1 MNQNEKIPARGWAI
15 VWIAWL
21 AFMVANLSNFAFGV
35 ILPDMRNDIGFDL
48 ETAGLLSAIAWVGK
62 GLLTIPIICFISKGK
77 PKTVLFAIF
86 VILGLGM
93 LLQGFA
99 TNVTMLFVG
108 RLFVMGVAA
117 GIVSVLVVFKIQWVP
132 KEKMG
137 SVNGVEMFTGP
148 AGQMLGTAAF
158 PMFLAMMTGWREV
171 MIVMGFFSLILAVA
185 WLVVAKDKGESQTN
199 YEKVPVLQPLKEALT
214 YKNTWI
220 LALAWPMTSL
230 TWIAVYTF
238 WPTYAV
244 ESLDLSIGQAGMV
257 LGFLPIGSAIA
268 CLVSPMMAQKW
279 GYDKPLIV
287 ASGVVLPIAY
297 YSLML
302 TASVPLLSVAT
313 FIAGYAAYNFV
324 PLAFTTLYKT
334 DMSPRAVS
342 MGTGFIFSL
351 VGLGGAAGGAATGWL
366 GTQYGLETA
375 LSLTCITPAFFA
387 VLTMFL
393 SETGWK
399 AEQKKA
405 EEADITLENKPA

>member
-1 MNQNEKIPARGWAI
+1 MKNDGKIPARGWAI

-77 PKTVLFAIF
+77 PKHVLLAIF
-86 VILGLGM
+86 ILLGSGM
-93 LLQGFA
+93 ILQGMA
-99 TNVTMLFVG
+99 TNITMLFIG

-117 GIVSVLVVFKIQWVP
+117 GIVSVLVVFKIQWIP

-137 SVNGVEMFTGP
+137 SINGIEMFTGP
-148 AGQMLGTAAF
+148 AGQLLGTAAF
-158 PMFLAMMTGWREV
+158 PMFLAMMSGWREV
-171 MIVMGFFSLILAVA
+171 MIVMGIFALLLA
-185 WLVVAKDKGESQTN
+185 LVWGFVAKDKEEATS
-199 YEKVPVLQPLKEALT
+199 KVYKKVDVLQPLKEALT

-220 LALAWPMTSL
+220 LAVAWPMTSI

-244 ESLDLSIGQAGMV
+244 ESLSLSIGEAGMV
-257 LGFLPIGSAIA
+257 LGMLPIGSAIA
-268 CLVSPMMAQKW
+268 CLVSPVLAQKW

-287 ASGVVLPIAY
+287 VSGLILPIAY

-302 TASVPLLSVAT
+302 TANIPLLAIAAFT
-313 FIAGYAAYNFV
+313 AGYAAYNFV

-351 VGLGGAAGGAATGWL
+351 VGLGGAVGGALTGWL

-375 LSLTCITPAFFA
+375 LSLTCITPIFFA
-387 VLTMFL
+387 VFTMFL
-393 SETGWK
+393 TETGWK
-399 AEQKKA
+399 AEQQKD
-405 EEADITLENKPA
+405 DIKLKQEFN

>member
-1 MNQNEKIPARGWAI
+1 MTSDAKIPARGWAI

-48 ETAGLLSAIAWVGK
+48 ETAGWLSAIAWVGK

-77 PKTVLFAIF
+77 PKTVLFSIF
-86 VILGLGM
+86 VLLGIGM
-93 LLQGFA
+93 IMQGYA

-117 GIVSVLVVFKIQWVP
+117 GIVSVLVVFKIQWIP
-132 KEKMG
+132 KEKLG
-137 SVNGVEMFTGP
+137 SINGVEMFTGP

-158 PMFLAMMTGWREV
+158 PMFLAMMAGWREV
-171 MIVMGFFSLILAVA
+171 MIVMGVFALILAAV
-185 WLVVAKDKGESQTN
+185 WMVVAKDNSEGETKP
-199 YEKVPVLQPLKEALT
+199 YEQVPVLQPLKEALQ

-220 LALAWPMTSL
+220 LAIAWPMTSL

-244 ESLDLSIGQAGMV
+244 ESLSLSIAEAGMV
-257 LGFLPIGSAIA
+257 LGLLPIGSAIA
-268 CLVSPMMAQKW
+268 CLVSPVIAQKW

-287 ASGVVLPIAY
+287 ASGVVLPVAY

-302 TASVPLLSVAT
+302 TDNVLMLSAAT

-366 GTQYGLETA
+366 GAQYGLETA
-375 LSLTCITPAFFA
+375 LSLTCITPGFFA

-393 SETGWK
+393 TETGWK
-399 AEQKKA
+399 AEQKNKA
-405 EEADITLENKPA
+405 QDNLEKEPA

>member
-1 MNQNEKIPARGWAI
+1 MKSEAKIPARGWGI

-35 ILPDMRNDIGFDL
+35 ILPDMRNDVGFGL
-48 ETAGLLSAIAWVGK
+48 EMAGWLSAIAWLGK

-77 PKTVLFAIF
+77 PKTVLFSIF
-86 VILGLGM
+86 VILGVGM
-93 LLQGFA
+93 LIQGLA

-117 GIVSVLVVFKIQWVP
+117 GIVSVLVVFKIQWIP
-132 KEKMG
+132 KEKLG
-137 SVNGVEMFTGP
+137 SINGIEMFTGP

-158 PMFLAMMTGWREV
+158 PMFLAMMSGWREV
-171 MIVMGFFSLILAVA
+171 MIVMGIFALILAAA
-185 WLVVAKDKGESQTN
+185 WLFIAKDNSANEQQT
-199 YEKVPVLQPLKEALT
+199 YEKVPVLQPLKEALQ

-244 ESLDLSIGQAGMV
+244 ESLNLSITEAGMV
-257 LGFLPIGSAIA
+257 LGLLPIGSAIA
-268 CLVSPMMAQKW
+268 CLVSPVMAQKW

-302 TASVPLLSVAT
+302 TNNVLLLSAAT

-351 VGLGGAAGGAATGWL
+351 VGLGGAAGGALTGWL
-366 GTQYGLETA
+366 GMQYGLETA
-375 LSLTCITPAFFA
+375 LSLTCITPGFFA

-393 SETGWK
+393 TETGWK
-399 AEQKKA
+399 AEQKKQPQ
-405 EEADITLENKPA
+405 ILEQEHA

>member
-1 MNQNEKIPARGWAI
+1 MKSDANIPARGWGI

-48 ETAGLLSAIAWVGK
+48 EVAGWLSAIAWVGK

-77 PKTVLFAIF
+77 PKHVLLAIF
-86 VILGLGM
+86 VLLGIGMIL
-93 LLQGFA
+93 QSVA
-99 TNVTMLFVG
+99 TNVTMLFIG

-117 GIVSVLVVFKIQWVP
+117 GIVSVLVVFKIQWIP
-132 KEKMG
+132 KDKMG
-137 SVNGVEMFTGP
+137 SINGIEMFTGP

-158 PMFLAMMTGWREV
+158 PMFLAMMSGWREV
-171 MIVMGFFSLILAVA
+171 MLVMGVFALILAVA
-185 WLVVAKDKGESQTN
+185 WMFVAKDKAESTDAT

-220 LALAWPMTSL
+220 LAIAWPMTSL

-244 ESLDLSIGQAGMV
+244 ESLSLSIAEAGMV

-268 CLVSPMMAQKW
+268 CLVSPVLAQKW

-287 ASGVVLPIAY
+287 ASGVVLPFAY

-302 TASVPLLSVAT
+302 TASVPLLATAT

-351 VGLGGAAGGAATGWL
+351 VGLGGAVGGALTGWM

-375 LSLTCITPAFFA
+375 LSLTCITPIFFA
-387 VLTMFL
+387 VFTLFLT
-393 SETGWK
+393 ETGWK
-399 AEQKKA
+399 AEQKKNNVK
-405 EEADITLENKPA
+405 LEQEYS